1 MRLALLLT
9 ALGLAACAGDPVPV
23 SRALTDPSNPRAA
36 EVPYVPPP
44 STPEPASGRD
54 AAAPPQ
60 DQHQHSGM
68 PGMPGM
74 P

>member
-1 MRLALLLT
+1 MRVALLLT
-9 ALGLAACAGDPVPV
+9 ALGVAACAGDPVPV

-36 EVPYVPPP
+36 EVPYVPPS
-44 STPEPASGRD
+44 STPEATSRGD
-54 AAAPPQ
+54 AGAPSP
-60 DQHQHSGM
+60 DQRQHSGM

>member
-9 ALGLAACAGDPVPV
+9 ALGFAACAGATVPV

-44 STPEPASGRD
+44 STPE
-54 AAAPPQ
+54 AAPRADAGAPPH
-60 DQHQHSGM
+60 QHQHSGM

>member
-9 ALGLAACAGDPVPV
+9 ALGFAACAGDPVPV
-23 SRALTDPSNPRAA
+23 SRALTDPSNPQAA

-44 STPEPASGRD
+44 STPEAASRAD
-54 AAAPPQ
+54 AGAPPQ